1 MKRAIKIVLT
11 IHDPISRD
19 DAVNILDMVANIAH
33 AISTCAGA
41 TTSVD
46 AEAGPPETSI
56 PLPKRAPK
64 SDGASVQPNAR
75 GSQEAN

>member
-1 MKRAIKIVLT
+1 MKRPIKIVLT

-56 PLPKRAPK
+56 PLPDRAPK
-64 SDGASVQPNAR
+64 STRNVETNAR
-75 GSQEAN
+75 GSREAN